1 MDISFTRGDTQFL
14 QFQVKD
20 ANGDLIELTDED
32 VIYFTV
38 KQNSNSKKIIIQKKY
53 PDDISYSDGYF
64 YFVIDSQDTSNLA
77 YGQYQYDIELK
88 SGEYVRTLGMGTIE
102 LTEEITFRS
111 DEI

>member
-14 QFQVKD
+14 QFQIKD

-32 VIYFTV
+32 VVYFTV
-38 KQNSNSKKIIIQKKY
+38 KQNPNSKKILIQKKY

-64 YFVIDSQDTSNLA
+64 YFVINSEDTSNLA
-77 YGQYQYDIELK
+77 YGQYQYDIEIK